1 MAMLEKTQTRETQ
14 MAQTAVRAGLVVD
27 TPCLAKA

>member
-1 MAMLEKTQTRETQ
+1 MAPLDKTQTRETQ
-14 MAQTAVRAGLVVD
+14 MAQTAVMVGPVVD